1 MSILSTV
8 KITQSQTHLLLA
20 MFLSGTPEEAHNL
33 TTRSAKSFTSSQA
46 LHSLGFIGMVG
57 DMSTVTPSG
66 QAELL
71 HNGYIA
77 DDGSMTEFGQKY
89 YQSVVADLNE
99 FYIIRELLLRN

>member
-1 MSILSTV
+1 
-8 KITQSQTHLLLA
+8 
-20 MFLSGTPEEAHNL
+20 
-33 TTRSAKSFTSSQA
+33 
-46 LHSLGFIGMVG
+46 MVG